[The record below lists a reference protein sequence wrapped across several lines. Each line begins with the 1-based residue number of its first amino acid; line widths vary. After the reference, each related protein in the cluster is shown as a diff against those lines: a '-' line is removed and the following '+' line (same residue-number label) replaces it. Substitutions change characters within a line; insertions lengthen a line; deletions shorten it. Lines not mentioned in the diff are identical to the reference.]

1 MVPLAAPTLIT
12 VTILS
17 IIGSWNAYAWPNL
30 VVSNQDAQIIS
41 VIIRSGNLNLI
52 YNDTMEKVM
61 TTWQMTASVLTVV
74 PLLILFIIFR
84 KYIMRG
90 TSRAGIKG

>member
-1 MVPLAAPTLIT
+1 
-12 VTILS
+12 
-17 IIGSWNAYAWPNL
+17 
-30 VVSNQDAQIIS
+30 
-41 VIIRSGNLNLI
+41 
-52 YNDTMEKVM
+52 MEKVM